1 MSYEGF
7 LHQSLPLGH
16 SRPFHRSTV
25 SFMSVSLL
33 SLSSCDYRSQI
44 SWMAATVWCIQSS
57 CFSYHVTYRS
67 SFNVISCKVFIDIN
81 VIGDAKTVWKWS
93 IILHSFPSD
102 TKNAHINI
110 YKEYQ
115 NRNLKLETI
124 FYRDPWIPEYL
135 AGLWKLVLEIL
146 LLGLVHNQIYN

>member
-1 MSYEGF
+1 MNEYVYLYARTSAFFG
-7 LHQSLPLGH
+7 S
-16 SRPFHRSTV
+16 
-25 SFMSVSLL
+25 
-33 SLSSCDYRSQI
+33 DYWAKQCG
-44 SWMAATVWCIQSS
+44 VCHVVFK
-57 CFSYHVTYRS
+57 FSYHVTYRS

-81 VIGDAKTVWKWS
+81 VIGDAKTVWKCS